1 MDTALAAPTLPAIR
15 VKRVLYATDFSDA
28 SRTVLPVVSAIAR
41 KYGSQIFIANIC
53 SFVPYTMGSPQ
64 TVAAM
69 DDKLR
74 SEAQAKAEELSQAA
88 ELAGIQTAVI
98 VQPGDV
104 VDEIDR
110 VVHEQ
115 NIDLVVLG
123 THGRTGW
130 KHLVMGSVAEELFR
144 RLSCPV
150 VTIGPRFSR
159 SSEKDQVK
167 RILFPTDLSQ
177 ESRIVSPYFASLAAE
192 NEAELILLHILP
204 EETGTNPDART
215 LAEPLRKE
223 METIFSPQI
232 SPQSHAEFLIEF
244 GDPAVS
250 ILLLAQ
256 RRNVDLIAMGVRQ
269 GAEFLTA
276 HFRNTVAYRVALGAE
291 CPVLTW
297 RPAKKWF
304 DWFMEQWQT
313 TTSK

>member
-1 MDTALAAPTLPAIR
+1 
-15 VKRVLYATDFSDA
+15 
-28 SRTVLPVVSAIAR
+28 
-41 KYGSQIFIANIC
+41 
-53 SFVPYTMGSPQ
+53 MGSPE

-69 DDKLR
+69 DDKQG
-74 SEAQAKAEELSQAA
+74 SEAQEKAEGLSQAA
-88 ELAGIQTAVI
+88 ELVGIQTAVI

-104 VDEIDR
+104 ADEIDR

-144 RLSCPV
+144 RLICPV

-159 SSEKDQVK
+159 TSEKGQVK
-167 RILFPTDLSQ
+167 KILFPTDLSQ
-177 ESRIVSPYFASLAAE
+177 ESRIIFPCLALLAAE
-192 NEAELILLHILP
+192 NKAELILVHILP
-204 EETGTNPDART
+204 EESGTNPDART
-215 LAEPLRKE
+215 LAEPLRVE
-223 METIFSPQI
+223 METIFSPHI
-232 SPQSHAEFLIEF
+232 SPQSHAEFLIDF

-250 ILLLAQ
+250 ILSLAQ
-256 RRNVDLIAMGVRQ
+256 RRNVDLIAMGVRK

-297 RPAKKWF
+297 RPSQE
-304 DWFMEQWQT
+304 MV
-313 TTSK
+313 